1 MWAPSRA
8 AFFYPQPVFLF
19 PARDGC
25 FILFQRAPF
34 WLLRTPLQAVQQP
47 ADMVAM
53 IPNLELPP
61 DQFRNAGRRPQVGPV
76 ALRERSLQKQ
86 LLQAF
91 PLSGTQ
97 LERASRR
104 ETHPQ
109 SPGAASPPGLPPAHH
124 RTGMAA
130 DAPPHF
136 VKRMT
141 GIQQRQCSLTPIFQ
155 QIRAPLQSGH
165 GGSPPN
171 THYCII
177 YAEVNRT
184 TIPRIKANRVMSLRL
199 WTMGS
204 SVPQRLVCGP
214 TLDK

>member
-1 MWAPSRA
+1 
-8 AFFYPQPVFLF
+8 
-19 PARDGC
+19 
-25 FILFQRAPF
+25 
-34 WLLRTPLQAVQQP
+34 
-47 ADMVAM
+47 
-53 IPNLELPP
+53 
-61 DQFRNAGRRPQVGPV
+61 
-76 ALRERSLQKQ
+76 
-86 LLQAF
+86 
-91 PLSGTQ
+91 
-97 LERASRR
+97 
-104 ETHPQ
+104 
-109 SPGAASPPGLPPAHH
+109 
-124 RTGMAA
+124 MAA

-141 GIQQRQCSLTPIFQ
+141 GSQERQCSLKAMFQ
-155 QIRAPLQSGH
+155 QIRGPLQSGH

-214 TLDK
+214 TLDKWDCRKLTHGSRGTVCGEARSCAS